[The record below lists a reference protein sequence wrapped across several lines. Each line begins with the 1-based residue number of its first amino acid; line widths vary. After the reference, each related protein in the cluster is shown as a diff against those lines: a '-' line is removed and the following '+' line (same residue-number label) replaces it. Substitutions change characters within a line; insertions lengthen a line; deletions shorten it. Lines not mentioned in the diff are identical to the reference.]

1 MFSSLHQD
9 KRFDH
14 LYEHNPMFRELSEE
28 HKKLQ
33 KEASKMAKAVYLS
46 PDLEMR
52 EVEIKKRKLD
62 VKDKLEAMLKSQDP

>member
-1 MFSSLHQD
+1 
-9 KRFDH
+9 
-14 LYEHNPMFRELSEE
+14 MFRELSEE